1 MTGTGDMNSGGL
13 PGAPLW
19 FPYLSSK
26 PARLLPPLALA
37 YIGDAIFEVAVRQ
50 YVISRPNLRPHH
62 LHVQSTKFV
71 SAKAQATLLSL
82 IEPELTET
90 EHDVVRQGRNA
101 KSGSVPKNANVIDYR
116 HATAFEALIGYLYY
130 GGEQD
135 RMIYLITR
143 GLDLMVSGPKF

>member
-1 MTGTGDMNSGGL
+1 MNSGGL
-13 PGAPLW
+13 PETPLW

-82 IEPELTET
+82 IESELTEA
-90 EHDVVRQGRNA
+90 ELDVVRQGRNA

-135 RMIYLITR
+135 RMIYLITY
-143 GLDLMVSGPKF
+143 GLDLMVSGPKS

>member
-1 MTGTGDMNSGGL
+1 MTGNDMNSGSSM
-13 PGAPLW
+13 PPLW
-19 FPYLSSK
+19 FPYPSSK

-37 YIGDAIFEVAVRQ
+37 YMGDAIFEVAVRQ

-62 LHVQSTKFV
+62 LHQQSTKFV

-82 IEPELTET
+82 IEPQLTEM

-116 HATAFEALIGYLYY
+116 HATALEALIGYLYY
-130 GGEQD
+130 NHEQE
-135 RMIYLITR
+135 RMIYLITH
-143 GLDLMVSGPKF
+143 GLDQMVSAPKS

>member
-1 MTGTGDMNSGGL
+1 MTGSDMNSGGL
-13 PGAPLW
+13 SKPSLW
-19 FPYLSSK
+19 FPYPSSK

-37 YIGDAIFEVAVRQ
+37 YMGDAIFEVAVRQ

-62 LHVQSTKFV
+62 LHLQSTKFV

-82 IEPELTET
+82 IEQQLTEA

-101 KSGSVPKNANVIDYR
+101 KSGSVPKNANVLDYR

-130 GGEQD
+130 NEEQD
-135 RMIYLITR
+135 RLIQLITY
-143 GLDLMVSGPKF
+143 GLDLMVSGPKS